1 MIRLP
6 ASVTHG
12 SFHPRHDVV
21 LVLHPSF
28 VSVKRLYDTATRDNG
43 LFCGADPQ
51 RHEIHLWCVLD
62 RVSVDEVVAEIGE
75 ALAMLLFLNDACVI
89 EVVAWVAKQSFLWG
103 MQVIS
108 TKKRNRIIRK
118 QAVDAV
124 KEHRLNLLKER
135 HVRQLRQVER
145 VTP

>member
-1 MIRLP
+1 MIRIP
-6 ASVTHG
+6 VSVTHG
-12 SFHPRHDVV
+12 SFHPRPDIA

-43 LFCGADPQ
+43 LFCGTDPQ

-75 ALAMLLFLNDACVI
+75 ALAMLLFLNGACVI

-103 MQVIS
+103 MQVVS

-135 HVRQLRQVER
+135 HARQLRQLER